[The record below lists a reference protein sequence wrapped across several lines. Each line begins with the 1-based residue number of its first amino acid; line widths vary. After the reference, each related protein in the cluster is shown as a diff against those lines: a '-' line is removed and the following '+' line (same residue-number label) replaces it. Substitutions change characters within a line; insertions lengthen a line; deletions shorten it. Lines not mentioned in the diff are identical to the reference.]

1 MTVNESVERWDSSSF
16 DLVVIGAG
24 PAGEKGAA
32 QAAYFGKRVAVIE
45 AESVGG
51 AVVNTGTLPSK
62 TLRETA
68 LYLSGLRSRGR
79 FGIDYSFTRSIS
91 ADDLFYRKNL
101 VERLHLDLVDEN
113 LERHDVSVIHGR
125 AEVADAHGVVVHG
138 GDGSRARVTGEYILL
153 ATGSRPARPP
163 SVPFDGEY
171 IHDTDT
177 ILQMKRIP
185 SSLVVIGG
193 GVIGSEYTTLFAAL
207 GSRVTLVD
215 SGARLLPF
223 LDSEVADI
231 LAREMEAMGVCLLMG
246 REMASIS
253 VDTSASG
260 VSVTLDDG
268 SQIAADVVLYC
279 GGRRGNTDGL
289 ELERLGVI
297 PDARGRLAVDE
308 YYRTSVPSVL
318 AAGDVIGFPALAS
331 TAMEQARVAV
341 CHAFGF
347 SYKRQVSA
355 LIPYGLYTIPEVSMV
370 GASEDELRASGE
382 PYLVGRAS
390 FRRNARAQ
398 IAGESA
404 GLIKLL
410 FDPDSRRV
418 LGVHVVG
425 ERASELIHIGQMCMQ
440 FDGALD
446 VFIENVFNFPTL
458 SDAYKYAAYDGLQ
471 AIERQRHAPG

>member
-1 MTVNESVERWDSSSF
+1 MTVTESVQGWDGSSF

-101 VERLHLDLVDEN
+101 VERLHLDLVDGN
-113 LERHDVSVIHGR
+113 LERHGVSVIHGR
-125 AEVADAHGVVVHG
+125 AEMADAHSVIVHG
-138 GDGSRARVTGEYILL
+138 ADGSRARVAGEFILL
-153 ATGSRPARPP
+153 TTGSRPARPA
-163 SVPFDGEY
+163 SIPFDGEY
-171 IHDTDT
+171 VHDTDT
-177 ILQMKRIP
+177 ILQLKRIP
-185 SSLVVIGG
+185 SSLVIIGG

-215 SGARLLPF
+215 SGERLLPF
-223 LDSEVADI
+223 LDSEVAEI
-231 LAREMEAMGVCLLMG
+231 LGREMQAMGVCLLSG
-246 REMASIS
+246 RKMASIGGP
-253 VDTSASG
+253 AGANG
-260 VSVTLDDG
+260 VNVTLDDG
-268 SQIAADVVLYC
+268 NELAADVVLYC
-279 GGRRGNTDGL
+279 GGRLGNTGGL
-289 ELERLGVI
+289 GLERLGVI
-297 PDARGRLAVDE
+297 PDARGRFAVDE
-308 YYRTSVPSVL
+308 YYRTSVPSLL

-347 SYKRQVSA
+347 AYKRQVSA
-355 LIPYGLYTIPEVSMV
+355 LIPYGLYTIPEVSTV
-370 GASEDELRASGE
+370 GASEDALRASGA
-382 PYLVGRAS
+382 PYLVGRAW

-418 LGVHVVG
+418 LGVHIVG

-440 FDGALD
+440 FDGTLD

-471 AIERQRHAPG
+471 ALERHR